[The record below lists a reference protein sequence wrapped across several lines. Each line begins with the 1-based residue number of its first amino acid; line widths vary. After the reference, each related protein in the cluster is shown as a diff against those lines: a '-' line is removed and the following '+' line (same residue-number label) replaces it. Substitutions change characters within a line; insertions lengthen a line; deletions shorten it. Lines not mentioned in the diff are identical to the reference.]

1 MTEAAALRLIL
12 SLLAIIALILAGA
25 WMARRSG
32 WLRAGSGGSIRILGT
47 HSLGA
52 RASVAV
58 VQVEDARLI
67 LGVTTSQISLLHTL
81 PPIADGVQLD
91 QGSSPHPAST
101 GAVQAD
107 FGAALR
113 RALSRRR

>member
-25 WMARRSG
+25 WLARRSG
-32 WLRAGSGGSIRILGT
+32 WLKAGAGGSIRILGT

-58 VQVEDARLI
+58 VQIEDARLV
-67 LGVTTSQISLLHTL
+67 LGVTAGQISLLHTL
-81 PPIADGVQLD
+81 PPVADRQAPDREDAV
-91 QGSSPHPAST
+91 PAVT
-101 GAVQAD
+101 ARPAD

-113 RALSRRR
+113 RALSRRP